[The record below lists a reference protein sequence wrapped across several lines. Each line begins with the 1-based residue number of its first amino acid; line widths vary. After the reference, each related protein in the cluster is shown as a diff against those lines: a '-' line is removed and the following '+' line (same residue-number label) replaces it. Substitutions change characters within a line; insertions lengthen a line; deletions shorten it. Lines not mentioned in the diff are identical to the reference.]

1 MKKIKRLIPL
11 ISACFL
17 LIVTQA
23 AEAQTASNADKKAEA
38 AKMIKE
44 STPEQRAMLQTGMM
58 KNKLNL
64 DSAEVVQVQ
73 AINLKYAEKLDPVL
87 KGDERKLKQLR
98 DMMAIQKAKDAD
110 LKKALTAD
118 QYKQYE
124 AMKDEMKEKLK
135 EAKDAKTS
143 KP

>member
-1 MKKIKRLIPL
+1 MKKTKRLIPI

>member
-1 MKKIKRLIPL
+1 MKKAKKLMVIMIP
-11 ISACFL
+11 CML
-17 LIVTQA
+17 LIIVQA
-23 AEAQTASNADKKAEA
+23 ARAQDASKAEMKAEA
-38 AKMIKE
+38 TKMIKE

-58 KNKLNL
+58 KNKLKL
-64 DSAEVVQVQ
+64 DSAQVIQVQ

-110 LKKALTAD
+110 LKKVLTPD
-118 QYKQYE
+118 QNKQYE

-135 EAKDAKTS
+135 EAKEAKS
-143 KP
+143 AKQ

>member
-1 MKKIKRLIPL
+1 MKKTKRLIPL